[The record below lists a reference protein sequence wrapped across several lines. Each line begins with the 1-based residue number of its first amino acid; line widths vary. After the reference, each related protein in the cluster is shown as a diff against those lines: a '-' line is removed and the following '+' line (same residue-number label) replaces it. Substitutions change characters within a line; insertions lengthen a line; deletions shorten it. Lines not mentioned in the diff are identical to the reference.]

1 MFGFLALG
9 FFAVFAFGLIGGSG
23 KDGKGGFLS
32 TLIDNFKKLND
43 DEGESDEKDVKELR
57 ALLKKKPEDLSERE
71 KKRIKELQKKVD
83 RSYLN
88 DSELEK
94 LDKITGTSSEDDDDD
109 DDKNTGEEDTEKD
122 DELEFN
128 KALAV
133 LQSEVES
140 KESDTSD
147 DANDLREAYDAMI
160 KCVFDGDGNKR
171 KDEDIKSEFDKLDKT
186 LKEKIEKH
194 VEKASSDD
202 KAIEEFKE
210 KQSKVTPEQATAALE
225 KAKAKRAEIAKKEEV
240 DALEDARKKELEGK
254 TDDEKKSINEK
265 YDKQIEAANT
275 KWDAKIKEH
284 MDAAAKADK
293 SESLRQMEKSAKE
306 AEAKKKELEDKKK
319 ELDKP
324 EAIENEI
331 KACGDIKWEE
341 SSVSAGDLSGDDK
354 EKKKAAEEFL
364 QSKGVDTEMYKKYAD
379 VKSTLKEGEK
389 IEENEDLKKAAEEVI
404 KKKKEE
410 IDKQIKD
417 QDKIIN
423 DYNSAKDEVNNAN
436 EPKEPTKSTTSTI
449 NAIKN
454 FKKQEND
461 KEFYPV
467 IDDDGDPTGDFAVA
481 QVKSKDDDG
490 NEKIKYVLRDKS
502 GDETEINEDEF
513 NSHKEKFNSFK
524 EELNPEDEE
533 KLEDALDK
541 SYNETD
547 DEKNS
552 EEGKKAERDDS
563 GKRVNPAKI
572 WHKKK
577 NKATGKTTKNY
588 YNKNGDSI
596 SPQEYH
602 DRIENYKAY
611 VQKHKKTA
619 QENFNISNF
628 LKDKLVVERFYPRDI
643 TNYLH
648 EHLK

>member
-71 KKRIKELQKKVD
+71 KKRIKELSKKVD

-88 DSELEK
+88 DSELK
-94 LDKITGTSSEDDDDD
+94 NLDKITGASSEDDDDD

-324 EAIENEI
+324 EATENEI

-379 VKSTLKEGEK
+379 VKSTLKDGEK

-410 IDKQIKD
+410 IDKQIKE
-417 QDKIIN
+417 QEKIIS

-436 EPKEPTKSTTSTI
+436 EPKEEPKEDP
-449 NAIKN
+449 
-454 FKKQEND
+454 KKGE
-461 KEFYPV
+461 EP
-467 IDDDGDPTGDFAVA
+467 
-481 QVKSKDDDG
+481 KDDD
-490 NEKIKYVLRDKS
+490 DS
-502 GDETEINEDEF
+502 FETEDGTKYYIKDGKYCMETPDGDVDDRLSKEDWE
-513 NSHKEKFNSFK
+513 KEKEN
-524 EELNPEDEE
+524 
-533 KLEDALDK
+533 AV
-541 SYNETD
+541 D
-547 DEKNS
+547 DEKEGDERTDNDDDLEDDVDDKGNS
-552 EEGKKAERDDS
+552 TGKKDPRKIY
-563 GKRVNPAKI
+563 KRRTYKRG
-572 WHKKK
+572 
-577 NKATGKTTKNY
+577 NKTFKTKSY
-588 YNKNGDSI
+588 YNKKGKSI
-596 SPQEYH
+596 TAEEFKEKLANFEKS
-602 DRIENYKAY
+602 KK
-611 VQKHKKTA
+611 QKD
-619 QENFNISNF
+619 ESFNISNF
-628 LKDKLVVERFYPRDI
+628 LRDKLIVERFYPRDI
-643 TNYLH
+643 TNYLQD
-648 EHLK
+648 HLR

>member
-9 FFAVFAFGLIGGSG
+9 FLAAFAFGLIGGSD

-43 DEGESDEKDVKELR
+43 DEEESDEKDVKELR

-71 KKRIKELQKKVD
+71 KKRIKELSKKVD

-94 LDKITGTSSEDDDDD
+94 LDKITGASSEDDDDDDDD

-128 KALAV
+128 KSLAI
-133 LQSEVES
+133 LQSEIES
-140 KESDTSD
+140 KEDDTSD

-160 KCVFDGDGNKR
+160 KCTFDGNGDKR
-171 KDEDIKSEFDKLDKT
+171 KPEDIQKEFDKLDKSI
-186 LKEKIEKH
+186 KEKIEKH
-194 VEKASSDD
+194 VKKSATDEKALEEYKD
-202 KAIEEFKE
+202 KK
-210 KQSKVTPEQATAALE
+210 SKVTPEQAAAALE

-254 TDDEKKSINEK
+254 TDDEKKTINEK
-265 YDKQIEAANT
+265 YDKQVEAANT

-293 SESLRQMEKSAKE
+293 SESLRQMEKTAKE

-324 EAIENEI
+324 EALENEI

-410 IDKQIKD
+410 IDKQIKE
-417 QDKIIN
+417 QDKIIS

-436 EPKEPTKSTTSTI
+436 KKGEEPKQEPKKEDDDSFETEDGTKYY
-449 NAIKN
+449 IKDG
-454 FKKQEND
+454 KYYMETPDGD
-461 KEFYPV
+461 KEEV
-467 IDDDGDPTGDFAVA
+467 
-481 QVKSKDDDG
+481 
-490 NEKIKYVLRDKS
+490 EK
-502 GDETEINEDEF
+502 EDWE
-513 NSHKEKFNSFK
+513 KEKEN
-524 EELNPEDEE
+524 
-533 KLEDALDK
+533 AV
-541 SYNETD
+541 D
-547 DEKNS
+547 DEKEGDERTDNDDDLEDDDVDDKGNS
-552 EEGKKAERDDS
+552 TGKKDPRKIY
-563 GKRVNPAKI
+563 KRRTYKRGNKTFKTKSYYD
-572 WHKKK
+572 KKG
-577 NKATGKTTKNY
+577 N
-588 YNKNGDSI
+588 SI
-596 SPQEYH
+596 SAKDFKEKVANF
-602 DRIENYKAY
+602 EKSNK
-611 VQKHKKTA
+611 QKN
-619 QENFNISNF
+619 ESFNISNF
-628 LKDKLVVERFYPRDI
+628 LKDKLIVERFYPRDI
-643 TNYLH
+643 TNYLQ
-648 EHLK
+648 EHLR